1 MRVISAPPPDTN
13 ADLLEVFRR
22 HLVDRD
28 LAPAT
33 VRAYSHDLARF
44 HTWFAWVHEGTAPLL
59 TQVRTV
65 DLAAFRAYLIHEQ
78 VHTPTT
84 VNRRLQGLCVLFRW
98 LYDCHWI
105 TENPAA
111 HLRFMRKSGTR
122 QPPALQRR
130 EVFALVHA
138 AAASPHGLAP
148 RNVAL
153 VQLMLQAGLRVG
165 EVTHLTHAD
174 LHLGARLG
182 TVHVRDSKGRKARD
196 IPLNS
201 TVRRALQVYLGT
213 LPQVST
219 QTPVFL
225 SKRGT
230 SLAVRS
236 AQAVVARLAVQAG
249 IQRVPLSAQTLRHT
263 FAVHYLQRHPG
274 KLRDLADLL
283 GHESLDTTAV
293 YTKPSRDD
301 VATDLERSP
310 LNVFDL

>member
-1 MRVISAPPPDTN
+1 MRVSSAPPPDTN

-22 HLVDRD
+22 HLVERD

-33 VRAYSHDLARF
+33 VRAYLHDLARF
-44 HTWFAWVHEGTAPLL
+44 HTWFAWVHEGTAPRL

-78 VHTPTT
+78 AHTPTA
-84 VNRRLQGLCVLFRW
+84 VNRRLQGLRVLFRW

-122 QPPALQRR
+122 QPPALRRR

-174 LHLGARLG
+174 LHLGAASHR
-182 TVHVRDSKGRKARD
+182 TRPHC
-196 IPLNS
+196 
-201 TVRRALQVYLGT
+201 
-213 LPQVST
+213 
-219 QTPVFL
+219 
-225 SKRGT
+225 
-230 SLAVRS
+230 
-236 AQAVVARLAVQAG
+236 
-249 IQRVPLSAQTLRHT
+249 
-263 FAVHYLQRHPG
+263 
-274 KLRDLADLL
+274 
-283 GHESLDTTAV
+283 
-293 YTKPSRDD
+293 
-301 VATDLERSP
+301 VATSTTDSWFGYGHPALWRCDKTHTRDRGERWRESSTAAAACSGAARYW
-310 LNVFDL
+310 